1 MKQLNKLGFENVR
14 QVIIATL
21 VFGGMISF
29 AVYGIVVNVI

>member
-21 VFGGMISF
+21 VFGCMFGF

>member
-21 VFGGMISF
+21 VFVGMFSF